1 MSVHQKIAIP
11 TLAGGVGRQASNKRL
26 PTEAQDLDNVLVT
39 TERSIE
45 KRPPLEW
52 IAGADIIY
60 GDNTTY
66 APGSLLFNTLSDGT
80 RYVPD
85 QTDDI
90 FFKWI
95 SIDQNNRFLIAINF
109 SLQITGSFNDDAKKK
124 FITVWKLNVENK
136 RMDLQ
141 SFDTTSITRAH
152 YNYLTA
158 NPDNVKSTKALSFA
172 LFGTALVALNNQV
185 SAGYREGAQKTVL
198 NTYKTNNPNPTWNS
212 SNYNF
217 TLRSNLKNGI
227 FDSFTLQDFDFQDV
241 MRTHQG
247 FPFDGAN
254 PDGLMPES
262 IIINVYKESDR
273 VSLEGVYKLIN
284 FKEPGEKF
292 EIKRDDLELVSG
304 SFPRAA
310 GNKYWD
316 IEVRVPDI
324 IGQSIQYRVAALPD
338 TKNLVPISETT
349 TLASLDTN
357 PTTTLF
363 DGDQTIP
370 RMQLVN
376 NFTGDSLAGNAK
388 DPSTAAANDTYFAD
402 KFFISRGSVQ
412 YAVELNEF
420 DTTLSAGDAALG
432 PVAAGQTDVNVTLSD
447 LKVTQKLRPLTAFS
461 IVGGGGGV
469 GVNTNSDSTV
479 TAAGDIVV
487 ADSAVDE
494 TKTIKDLKDLI
505 ENSGADAT
513 LKIDSGTNR
522 LSIVDDSQENLTLL
536 ATGENFNS
544 NQQGNQNFV
553 ESLGLGNSNSKSLRT
568 INSTTKLFTEL
579 YNADGTVLIPNEDYV
594 NNIRIFTQRVDP
606 TTGVFTITEQFT
618 IDLSTLALGDTLK
631 NLADAISEQTK
642 TNVSDLRGK
651 YVLCF
656 ADNNLEVAAGNN
668 SDQSVGLQILTAND
682 VNGNAPGDANF
693 DAKKRSTAFVL
704 DTADS
709 VSTEQAGQETPAANF
724 AQLLGIR
731 NITRDHKLVVEDKNF
746 NISQQTDLG
755 QSVVSFQNV
764 PIPTEENDTIK
775 VNNAE
780 DALFSLYENG
790 PLPTSSNFSSLGR
803 GKVYECRERFFD
815 FTPGFYRAVREPD
828 RGNPYYEKV
837 RAESPYSVWDENT
850 LPIVIDFDSAT
861 QLWSLRTPAW
871 QPRLSGDLTNN
882 PGPSP
887 FIDGTDSNRRI
898 RRRIT
903 AITTWRNRLWFAIDD
918 TIFSSEFGNFFN
930 LFLTDPG
937 TIVDSDVIDVR
948 SSIDK
953 VSKINNMISFYDF
966 LFINTDNDVQF
977 ELQGSENQ
985 ITPFTAELS
994 PTTFYSTDPI
1004 AKPQLLGSQIYFFA
1018 PQKVYLYYSTAN
1030 KNVIT
1035 QAIETSSHCGGY
1047 LPTNYGS
1054 ITRAPAQ
1061 DLIAMVDADAPNN
1074 LYFYVNKFTGDKIQ
1088 QNALYRYI
1096 FDENLQVDAMES
1108 FDNFI
1113 YMVGTRPY
1121 TAQDGSITRQF
1132 FIHRTFLEEADK
1144 NQPRLDNLMLVAPDA
1159 SGDDATLTYDAAT
1172 NKTTFILPMQDP
1184 NIDTAVFSK
1193 NLFRE
1198 TGNNNVQYQS
1208 PEVIVSALSPGQRT
1222 RVTIDGNFN
1231 DVVTLIDDQGGLTG
1245 EVEVEE
1251 SQGLVNDTFISES
1264 EDQGFL
1270 FAPLTGGDL
1279 GVLFG
1284 ASYNMNVELS
1294 TQFIRDGEM
1303 NVVDGVL
1310 NLRTISTRYSDTG
1323 IYSIKVQRKGEE
1335 KFISITTKRDPFYK
1349 KVLNS
1354 QTTLDQPIPID
1365 EEGEFIAKVFGDS
1378 ERMRVFITSDHYTPC
1393 NITHIEFKGVFKQT
1407 YRSGQN

>member
-1 MSVHQKIAIP
+1 
-11 TLAGGVGRQASNKRL
+11 
-26 PTEAQDLDNVLVT
+26 
-39 TERSIE
+39 
-45 KRPPLEW
+45 
-52 IAGADIIY
+52 
-60 GDNTTY
+60 
-66 APGSLLFNTLSDGT
+66 
-80 RYVPD
+80 
-85 QTDDI
+85 
-90 FFKWI
+90 
-95 SIDQNNRFLIAINF
+95 
-109 SLQITGSFNDDAKKK
+109 
-124 FITVWKLNVENK
+124 
-136 RMDLQ
+136 
-141 SFDTTSITRAH
+141 
-152 YNYLTA
+152 
-158 NPDNVKSTKALSFA
+158 
-172 LFGTALVALNNQV
+172 
-185 SAGYREGAQKTVL
+185 
-198 NTYKTNNPNPTWNS
+198 
-212 SNYNF
+212 
-217 TLRSNLKNGI
+217 
-227 FDSFTLQDFDFQDV
+227 
-241 MRTHQG
+241 
-247 FPFDGAN
+247 
-254 PDGLMPES
+254 
-262 IIINVYKESDR
+262 
-273 VSLEGVYKLIN
+273 
-284 FKEPGEKF
+284 
-292 EIKRDDLELVSG
+292 
-304 SFPRAA
+304 
-310 GNKYWD
+310 
-316 IEVRVPDI
+316 
-324 IGQSIQYRVAALPD
+324 
-338 TKNLVPISETT
+338 
-349 TLASLDTN
+349 
-357 PTTTLF
+357 
-363 DGDQTIP
+363 
-370 RMQLVN
+370 
-376 NFTGDSLAGNAK
+376 
-388 DPSTAAANDTYFAD
+388 
-402 KFFISRGSVQ
+402 
-412 YAVELNEF
+412 
-420 DTTLSAGDAALG
+420 
-432 PVAAGQTDVNVTLSD
+432 
-447 LKVTQKLRPLTAFS
+447 
-461 IVGGGGGV
+461 
-469 GVNTNSDSTV
+469 
-479 TAAGDIVV
+479 
-487 ADSAVDE
+487 
-494 TKTIKDLKDLI
+494 
-505 ENSGADAT
+505 
-513 LKIDSGTNR
+513 
-522 LSIVDDSQENLTLL
+522 
-536 ATGENFNS
+536 
-544 NQQGNQNFV
+544 
-553 ESLGLGNSNSKSLRT
+553 
-568 INSTTKLFTEL
+568 
-579 YNADGTVLIPNEDYV
+579 
-594 NNIRIFTQRVDP
+594 
-606 TTGVFTITEQFT
+606 
-618 IDLSTLALGDTLK
+618 
-631 NLADAISEQTK
+631 
-642 TNVSDLRGK
+642 
-651 YVLCF
+651 
-656 ADNNLEVAAGNN
+656 
-668 SDQSVGLQILTAND
+668 
-682 VNGNAPGDANF
+682 
-693 DAKKRSTAFVL
+693 
-704 DTADS
+704 
-709 VSTEQAGQETPAANF
+709 
-724 AQLLGIR
+724 
-731 NITRDHKLVVEDKNF
+731 
-746 NISQQTDLG
+746 
-755 QSVVSFQNV
+755 
-764 PIPTEENDTIK
+764 
-775 VNNAE
+775 
-780 DALFSLYENG
+780 
-790 PLPTSSNFSSLGR
+790 
-803 GKVYECRERFFD
+803 
-815 FTPGFYRAVREPD
+815 
-828 RGNPYYEKV
+828 
-837 RAESPYSVWDENT
+837 
-850 LPIVIDFDSAT
+850 
-861 QLWSLRTPAW
+861 
-871 QPRLSGDLTNN
+871 
-882 PGPSP
+882 
-887 FIDGTDSNRRI
+887 
-898 RRRIT
+898 
-903 AITTWRNRLWFAIDD
+903 
-918 TIFSSEFGNFFN
+918 
-930 LFLTDPG
+930 
-937 TIVDSDVIDVR
+937 
-948 SSIDK
+948 
-953 VSKINNMISFYDF
+953 MISFYDF